1 MTMKFSISKEGLVNQ
16 QELYD
21 DSTTPQQY
29 ARVAVHTVVE
39 ELGYKIEEEWEMDD
53 DSIEVTVTN
62 KN

>member
-1 MTMKFSISKEGLVNQ
+1 MKFSISKEGLVNKK
-16 QELYD
+16 ELYSD

-29 ARVAVHTVVE
+29 ARVAVHAVLQ

-62 KN
+62 RN

>member
-1 MTMKFSISKEGLVNQ
+1 MKFTISKEGLVNNT
-16 QELYD
+16 ELYD

-29 ARVAVHTVVE
+29 ARVAIHTVLE
-39 ELGYKIEEEWEMDD
+39 ELEIPVKEEWEMDD